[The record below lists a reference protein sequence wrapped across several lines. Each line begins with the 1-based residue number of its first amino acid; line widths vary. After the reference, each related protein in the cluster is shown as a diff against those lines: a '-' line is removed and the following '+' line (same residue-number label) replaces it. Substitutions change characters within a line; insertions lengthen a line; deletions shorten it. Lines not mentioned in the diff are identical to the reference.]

1 VNDSINELKKKCWD
15 NQIERLDVEKF
26 AQLILEDV
34 MSICEDL
41 GDKGMDGHYCV
52 DAIRNKFG
60 LWPGVLD
67 KNEGMPPEK
76 EGGALH
82 NALHQAMYLLGKWEE
97 GFSVE
102 DFYHDLAALEEDIA
116 EVLNKPVKN

>member
-1 VNDSINELKKKCWD
+1 MIEQKIEHVQKCWD
-15 NQIERLDVEKF
+15 YQTNRLDAEKF

-60 LWPGVLD
+60 LWHVFLD
-67 KNEGMPPEK
+67 TEKNT
-76 EGGALH
+76 
-82 NALHQAMYLLGKWEE
+82 
-97 GFSVE
+97 
-102 DFYHDLAALEEDIA
+102 
-116 EVLNKPVKN
+116 

>member
-1 VNDSINELKKKCWD
+1 MNELIKELEQKCWD
-15 NQIERLDVEKF
+15 TQTNRLDADKF

-60 LWPGVLD
+60 LWPVFLD
-67 KNEGMPPEK
+67 T
-76 EGGALH
+76 
-82 NALHQAMYLLGKWEE
+82 EE
-97 GFSVE
+97 
-102 DFYHDLAALEEDIA
+102 
-116 EVLNKPVKN
+116 NT